1 MLDSSQVSSRHPPGD
16 ELHPYTNN
24 NILISFDSRE
34 TTRAVVKERGARTA
48 ATFGRMRVALP
59 LTSHRVADLLSE
71 TR

>member
-1 MLDSSQVSSRHPPGD
+1 MVTAD
-16 ELHPYTNN
+16 EPKQLLSKASATWFKRQT
-24 NILISFDSRE
+24 IKGFDSRE

-48 ATFGRMRVALP
+48 ATFGRMRDALP